1 MATLG
6 GFVCAL
12 ETAPDMIVA
21 GGGAM
26 IFTGATSSVR
36 GGGWLAFSSAKFALR
51 GLVQSLARELWPQGV
66 HVAHVVVDGI
76 IGEAGA
82 TSSED
87 EPKLDP
93 VRMADAYW
101 HLAEQD
107 RSAWTLELDL
117 RPDREKF
124 FE

>member
-1 MATLG
+1 M
-6 GFVCAL
+6 
-12 ETAPDMIVA
+12 
-21 GGGAM
+21 
-26 IFTGATSSVR
+26 
-36 GGGWLAFSSAKFALR
+36 
-51 GLVQSLARELWPQGV
+51 
-66 HVAHVVVDGI
+66 VDGI